1 MRGAPPLPSVTEWG
15 PTTTTKS
22 HVTSTFRSAVSDGSV
37 AYVPA
42 EGFLS
47 CCLVPKG
54 LFLPSLAQTQP
65 GTGPRQTGV
74 CQRVD
79 ICLGGSEELC
89 DILAPPQNII
99 SVCLKVHH

>member
-15 PTTTTKS
+15 PPTTTKS